1 VVDRDRWRDEERYRR
16 DEDEGSRY
24 GEYAD
29 ERRDHGRYAPD
40 YGVPGGY
47 GREGSFGEYRGGYG
61 RDYGRREYSPSY
73 GPGRSYGE
81 PSRGY
86 GKEGY
91 GEDRGAY
98 GGERYGGRRS
108 GSRSGREGYG
118 SSGYGRGG
126 GDEERGWWERA
137 SDEVSSWFGDQEA
150 ERRRA
155 MDYQREGRHRG
166 RGPKGYTR
174 SDDRIREEV
183 CDRLTDDPVVD
194 ASDVEVNVSNCEVTL
209 SGTVENREER
219 RRAEDCAER
228 VSGVTHVQNNLR
240 VKQARNQEKQQG
252 GQGGQQGG
260 GQKPG
265 QQQRQPIQKPGWVPK
280 GEEDSGAESAGG
292 GGASSV

>member
-1 VVDRDRWRDEERYRR
+1 VADRDRWRDEERFRR
-16 DEDEGSRY
+16 DEEERSR
-24 GEYAD
+24 D
-29 ERRDHGRYAPD
+29 ERRDFGRYGPD
-40 YGVPGGY
+40 YAGGY
-47 GREGSFGEYRGGYG
+47 GRESSSGEYRGGYG

-98 GGERYGGRRS
+98 GGKGYGGRRS
-108 GSRSGREGYG
+108 ESRYGHEGYG

-126 GDEERGWWERA
+126 YGGEERGWWERA

-150 ERRRA
+150 ERRRF
-155 MDYQREGRHRG
+155 MDHEREGRHRG

-209 SGTVENREER
+209 SGTVDNREER

-240 VKQARNQEKQQG
+240 VKQGRNQQEQQRGQG
-252 GQGGQQGG
+252 GQQQGG

-265 QQQRQPIQKPGWVPK
+265 QQQRQPIQKPGWIPA
-280 GEEDSGAESAGG
+280 GEQEGGAESSGG
-292 GGASSV
+292 GPASPV